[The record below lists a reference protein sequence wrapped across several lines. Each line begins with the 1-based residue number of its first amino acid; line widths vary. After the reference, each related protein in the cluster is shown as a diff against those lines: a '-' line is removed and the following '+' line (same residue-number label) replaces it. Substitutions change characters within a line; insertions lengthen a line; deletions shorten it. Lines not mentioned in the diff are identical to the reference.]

1 MQNRTPIA
9 KEARPPLPDFTP
21 VPRKYRH
28 DGWTPER
35 QKAFISAL
43 ADTGSVSRAA
53 AMVNMA
59 QTNCYT
65 LRRAPGAESFRRA
78 WEAALDFGV
87 ARLKDI
93 AFERAIDGYL
103 VPVFV
108 GGKLLGYR
116 RRHNDALLMFCLRHY
131 GQDANGKRTTINY
144 FSTRASAGAV
154 AAGGGAGGGVGAM
167 GVSTASTGSGQ
178 AALDTNGSKRAGT
191 NGIERSAGAAGAVA
205 EASTTTVRTVIHGP
219 SAAIG
224 ASGDGLAAQDAA
236 AGLIEGFDGVA
247 LDDQAKAEIDAA
259 LLALAERQRAM
270 DAAIAAGEPDAIAWQ
285 ADDPAVP
292 LVRLDE
298 HASPYH
304 GPLQLGEDVP
314 DAEPVQRFGG
324 EASWA
329 AAGGEVP
336 AVYDEWIAA
345 AEAEGRPVPVLPL
358 PGPGGMP
365 GIADNG
371 VAMVRKR
378 PSWRRARKAK
388 AAGEGDE
395 GEGAEGEG

>member
-9 KEARPPLPDFTP
+9 ADARPPLPDFTP

-35 QKAFISAL
+35 QRAFIGAL

-108 GGKLLGYR
+108 AGKLLGFR

-131 GQDANGKRTTINY
+131 GQDAGGKRTTINY

-154 AAGGGAGGGVGAM
+154 ASGGGVKAR

-178 AALDTNGSKRAGT
+178 ASLDTNGNQSG
-191 NGIERSAGAAGAVA
+191 SAGAAAGAVA

-219 SAAIG
+219 STSLGTNGAG
-224 ASGDGLAAQDAA
+224 DPASGQDAA

-247 LDDQAKAEIDAA
+247 LDAKAEAEIGAA
-259 LLALAERQRAM
+259 LHALAARQRALIAAT
-270 DAAIAAGEPDAIAWQ
+270 DEGGPEAIAAQ
-285 ADDPAVP
+285 LDDPGVE
-292 LVRLDE
+292 LVQLGERGL
-298 HASPYH
+298 PYY
-304 GPLQLGEDVP
+304 GPLQAYEGLA
-314 DAEPVQRFGG
+314 DADPVQRFAG
-324 EASWA
+324 EADWVE
-329 AAGGEVP
+329 AGGEIP
-336 AVYDEWIAA
+336 EGYREWIEA
-345 AEAEGRPVPVLPL
+345 AEARGEAVPVVPL
-358 PGPGGMP
+358 TRAG
-365 GIADNG
+365 ADG
-371 VAMVRKR
+371 VAEVRKR
-378 PSWRRARKAK
+378 PSRRQARKAK
-388 AAGEGDE
+388 AAKGSEA
-395 GEGAEGEG
+395 AE

>member
-78 WEAALDFGV
+78 WEAALDFGL

-108 GGKLLGYR
+108 GGKLMGFR

-131 GQDANGKRTTINY
+131 GQDAGGKRTTINY

-154 AAGGGAGGGVGAM
+154 TAGGGVGGGVGAM
-167 GVSTASTGSGQ
+167 GVSTA
-178 AALDTNGSKRAGT
+178 LDTK
-191 NGIERSAGAAGAVA
+191 GIEGSVGAAGAVA

-219 SAAIG
+219 SAALG
-224 ASGDGLAAQDAA
+224 TNGDGLAAQDAA
-236 AGLIEGFDGVA
+236 AVAIEGFEGAA
-247 LDDQAKAEIDAA
+247 LDAQAEVEIGAA
-259 LLALAERQRAM
+259 LLALAARQRAM
-270 DAAIAAGEPDAIAWQ
+270 VAAIDAGDVDAVAMQI
-285 ADDPAVP
+285 DDPGVP
-292 LVRLDE
+292 LVQLGA
-298 HASPYH
+298 HGSPYC
-304 GPLQLGEDVP
+304 GPLQMYPGLVDADGH
-314 DAEPVQRFGG
+314 AEPPLRIGG
-324 EASWA
+324 EASWMS
-329 AAGGEVP
+329 AGADVPEV
-336 AVYDEWIAA
+336 YREWIAE
-345 AEAEGRPVPVLPL
+345 AEAEGRPVPVVPL
-358 PGPGGMP
+358 TPQVDD
-365 GIADNG
+365 GIA
-371 VAMVRKR
+371 AVRKA
-378 PSWRRARKAK
+378 PSWRQARKAK
-388 AAGEGDE
+388 AAREAAG
-395 GEGAEGEG
+395 

>member
-9 KEARPPLPDFTP
+9 KEARPPLPEFTP

-78 WEAALDFGV
+78 WEAALDFGL

-108 GGKLLGYR
+108 AGKLMGFR

-131 GQDANGKRTTINY
+131 GQDAGGKRTTINY

-154 AAGGGAGGGVGAM
+154 SGGPGRGVGAR
-167 GVSTASTGSGQ
+167 GVSTSLDTNGNGR
-178 AALDTNGSKRAGT
+178 LDTNGSGS
-191 NGIERSAGAAGAVA
+191 IA

-219 SAAIG
+219 SASLA
-224 ASGDGLAAQDAA
+224 ANGDGATGQDAA
-236 AGLIEGFDGVA
+236 AVAIEGFEGAA
-247 LDDQAKAEIDAA
+247 LDAQAEAEIGAA
-259 LLALAERQRAM
+259 LLALAARQRAM
-270 DAAIAAGEPDAIAWQ
+270 VAAIDAGDVDAVAMQI
-285 ADDPAVP
+285 DDPGVP
-292 LVRLDE
+292 LVQLGA
-298 HASPYH
+298 HGSPYC
-304 GPLQLGEDVP
+304 GPLQMHPGLVAADS
-314 DAEPVQRFGG
+314 DADAVQRIGG
-324 EASWA
+324 EASWVV
-329 AAGGEVP
+329 AGADVPEV
-336 AVYDEWIAA
+336 YREWIAA
-345 AEAEGRPVPVLPL
+345 AEAEGRPVPVVPL
-358 PGPGGMP
+358 TPQVDD
-365 GIADNG
+365 GIA
-371 VAMVRKR
+371 AVRKP
-378 PSWRRARKAK
+378 PSWRQARKAK
-388 AAGEGDE
+388 AARAAE
-395 GEGAEGEG
+395 AEGEGEAA

>member
-9 KEARPPLPDFTP
+9 AEARPPLPEFTP

-35 QKAFISAL
+35 QKAFIGAL
-43 ADTGSVSRAA
+43 ADTGSVRRAA

-108 GGKLLGYR
+108 AGKLMGFR

-131 GQDANGKRTTINY
+131 GQDAGGKRTTINY

-154 AAGGGAGGGVGAM
+154 ASGAAAGAM
-167 GVSTASTGSGQ
+167 GVSTS
-178 AALDTNGSKRAGT
+178 LDTNGNQGC
-191 NGIERSAGAAGAVA
+191 AAGAVA
-205 EASTTTVRTVIHGP
+205 EASTTTVRTVIHG
-219 SAAIG
+219 G
-224 ASGDGLAAQDAA
+224 AGAGDPAGAQDAA

-247 LDDQAKAEIDAA
+247 LDAQAEAEIGAA
-259 LLALAERQRAM
+259 LHALAARQRAL
-270 DAAIAAGEPDAIAWQ
+270 IAATDEGGAEGVEAQ
-285 ADDPAVP
+285 VDDPGVE
-292 LVRLDE
+292 LVRMGERGL
-298 HASPYH
+298 PYY
-304 GPLQLGEDVP
+304 GPLQAYEGLA
-314 DAEPVQRFGG
+314 DAEPVQRFAG
-324 EASWA
+324 EADWVS
-329 AAGGEVP
+329 AGDEIPEG
-336 AVYDEWIAA
+336 YREWIEA
-345 AEAEGRPVPVLPL
+345 AEARGERTPAVPLAPAV
-358 PGPGGMP
+358 
-365 GIADNG
+365 ADG
-371 VAMVRKR
+371 VAAVRKR
-378 PSWRRARKAK
+378 PSWRKARKAK
-388 AAGEGDE
+388 AAKGD
-395 GEGAEGEG
+395 GAAE